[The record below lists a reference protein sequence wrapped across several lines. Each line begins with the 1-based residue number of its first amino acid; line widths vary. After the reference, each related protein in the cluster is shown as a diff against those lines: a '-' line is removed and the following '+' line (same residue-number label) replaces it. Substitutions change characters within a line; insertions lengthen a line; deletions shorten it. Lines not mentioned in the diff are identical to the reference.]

1 MNNFFR
7 LASQSSWIYS
17 KVSNSYS
24 NQVIVI
30 KIVIKWLQ
38 LKVVLDEN
46 NRRYEATIKVLQVY
60 SKVIF
65 SNFSCKIS
73 DCLSAGMSAD
83 LTMI

>member
-24 NQVIVI
+24 NQV
-30 KIVIKWLQ
+30 IVIKWLQ

-65 SNFSCKIS
+65 SNFSYKIS

>member
-7 LASQSSWIYS
+7 LVSQSSWIYS
-17 KVSNSYS
+17 KVSNNYY

-46 NRRYEATIKVLQVY
+46 NRRYKATIKVLQVY
-60 SKVIF
+60 SKIIF
-65 SNFSCKIS
+65 SNFSYKIS
-73 DCLSAGMSAD
+73 DSLSAGMSAD